1 MEVKYEGHMED
12 AGMEPRQPSQSGE
25 RGPLTHGSPGMIR
38 VEAPLQRH
46 VRRALDIVVSIVA
59 LIISAPIMLI
69 IAIIIKLDSPGPAL
83 FRQIRMT
90 KDRRNRAEL
99 SVAIEGPERR
109 KVFYAGRPFP
119 FLKFRTMYVDAKERF
134 PELYAYQYSDEEI
147 QTMKFKVSEDPRV
160 TRVGRW
166 LRKSSL
172 DELPNFWNVL
182 TGDMT
187 LCGPRPE
194 IPDMSPYHTK
204 EQLKKFSVQAGL
216 TGPAQVGGRG
226 DLTFQETVD
235 MDVEYVETR
244 TLRGDLK
251 ILWQTIVAVIKQRGA
266 E

>member
-1 MEVKYEGHMED
+1 MQYRGHMD
-12 AGMEPRQPSQSGE
+12 GAGVKSKELLSQQPD
-25 RGPLTHGSPGMIR
+25 PAAGSPGLIR
-38 VEAPLQRH
+38 VDARLNYY
-46 VRRALDIVVSIVA
+46 VRRSLDIVVSLLA
-59 LIISAPIMLI
+59 LIGTLPIMLLI
-69 IAIIIKLDSPGPAL
+69 AAIIRLDSPGPAL
-83 FRQIRMT
+83 FRQTRMT
-90 KDRRNRAEL
+90 RDRRNNTLAY
-99 SVAIEGPERR
+99 AIEGPDRR
-109 KVFYAGRPFP
+109 RVVYAGRPFT
-119 FLKFRTMYVDAKERF
+119 FLKFRTMYVDARERF

-147 QTMKFKVSEDPRV
+147 KTIKFKVSDDPRV

-194 IPDMSPYHTK
+194 IPEMSPYYSQ
-204 EQLKKFSVQAGL
+204 EQLRKFQVTAGL

-226 DLTFQETVD
+226 ELTFQETAD
-235 MDVEYVETR
+235 IDAEYVKAR

-251 ILWQTIVAVIKQRGA
+251 ILWQTVVAVIKRRGA